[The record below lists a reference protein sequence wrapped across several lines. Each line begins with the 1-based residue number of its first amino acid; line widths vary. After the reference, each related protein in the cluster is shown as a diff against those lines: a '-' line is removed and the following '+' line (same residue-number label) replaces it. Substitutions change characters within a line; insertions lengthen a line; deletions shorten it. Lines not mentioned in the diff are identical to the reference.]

1 MKKTLVIV
9 ESPAKAN
16 TIKNYLGSGYKV
28 VASKGH
34 LRDLPKST
42 FGIDI
47 ENNYEPKYINI
58 RGKGPLINELKKEAK
73 SAQSV
78 YLATDPD
85 REGEA
90 ISWHLAQMLNLDIN
104 KPNRVTFN
112 EITKNAVRTA
122 IASPQLI
129 NMDKVNSQQARRI
142 VDRIVGYKLSPLLWK
157 KVRNGL
163 SAGRVQSVATKMIV
177 EREEEINAFVKE
189 EYWTI
194 DAQFLSSAQKQFKA
208 YFYGDRNGKTE
219 LANKE
224 AADKVLA
231 DLENA
236 LFHVDH
242 IKKSKKTKNPPAPF
256 ITSQLQQDAYRR
268 LNFQSSRTMRI
279 AQELYEGIV
288 IGSKGEQGL
297 ITYMRTD
304 STRISEEAQTAAKNY
319 IVANYGESY
328 YPSTPNEYKS
338 KKKVQDAHEAIRPS
352 DITLRPDEIKQYL
365 STEQYKLYKLIW
377 ERFIASQMSAALYDT
392 LSVDIVSETEKE
404 YIFRASGDTMKFA
417 GFTTIYKESA
427 ESDEAKTEKASKI
440 PALNEG
446 EMVQLQSFEPAQNFT
461 QPPQRY
467 TEATL
472 IKAME
477 EKGIGRPSTYS
488 PTLSTIISR
497 GYAEREGKSLKPKPL
512 GTVTT
517 DIMRDNFASI
527 VDYKFTANMEDDL
540 DDIENGEKDYKKII
554 DDFYGEFNTLLV
566 KAESSLQKEEI
577 EIPVEKLDVKCEKCG
592 GDMVVKRGRFGRFA
606 ACANYPKCRN
616 TKPLDKAGQIVS
628 KEEPKVV
635 EGTKCPEC
643 GSDILLRSGAYGEYY
658 ACAKYPECKYTKQI
672 QKKIGVKCPK
682 CGGDIVEK
690 HGRKKTFYGCD
701 NYPNCDFS
709 VWNLPTNNKCPQCG
723 QIMALHRYKTGN
735 KLICINT
742 ECGYKEDAPAEN

>member
-58 RGKGPLINELKKEAK
+58 RGKGSLINELKKEAK
-73 SAQSV
+73 TSQQV
-78 YLATDPD
+78 FLATDPD

-90 ISWHLAQMLNLDIN
+90 ISWHLAQMLGLDIE

-112 EITKNAVRTA
+112 EITKNAVRSA
-122 IASPQLI
+122 IASPQAI

-177 EREEEINAFVKE
+177 EREEEIAAFVRE

-194 DAQFLSSAQKQFKA
+194 DAKFLSSSQKSFKA
-208 YFYGDRNGKTE
+208 YFYGNRAGKTE
-219 LANKE
+219 LADKQ
-224 AADKVLA
+224 AADKVL
-231 DLENA
+231 NA
-236 LFHVDH
+236 LDGAAFHVDH

-268 LNFQSSRTMRI
+268 LNFQSIRTMRI

-288 IGSKGEQGL
+288 IGNKGEQGL

-304 STRISEEAQTAAKNY
+304 STRISDEAQAAAKSY
-319 IVANYGESY
+319 IVSNYGENY
-328 YPSTPNEYKS
+328 YPSVPNEYKS
-338 KKKVQDAHEAIRPS
+338 KKKVQDAHEAIRPA
-352 DITLRPDEIKQYL
+352 DVNLRPDDIKPFL
-365 STEQYKLYKLIW
+365 TNEQYKLYKLIW
-377 ERFIASQMSAALYDT
+377 ERFIASQMSPALYDT
-392 LSVDIVSETEKE
+392 LSVDIVSDTKDE
-404 YIFRASGDTMKFA
+404 YVFRASGDTLKFA
-417 GFTTIYKESA
+417 GFTTIYKESTDN
-427 ESDEAKTEKASKI
+427 DEPKQEKASKI
-440 PALNEG
+440 PALSDG
-446 EMVQLQSFEPAQNFT
+446 EPVTLEAFEPAQNFT

-497 GYAEREGKSLKPKPL
+497 GYAEREGKFLKPKPL

-517 DIMRDNFASI
+517 DIMRDNFATV

-540 DDIENGEKDYKKII
+540 DAIENGEKDYKKIV
-554 DDFYGEFNTLLV
+554 DEFYGEFNTLLK
-566 KAESSLQKEEI
+566 KAESTLQKEEI
-577 EIPVEKLDVKCEKCG
+577 DVPVEKLDVKCEKCG
-592 GDMVVKRGRFGRFA
+592 GDMVIKRGRFGRFA
-606 ACANYPKCRN
+606 ACANYPQCRN
-616 TKPLDKAGQIVS
+616 TKPLDKTGNIVAQ
-628 KEEPKVV
+628 EPPKPV
-635 EGTKCPEC
+635 EGMKCPEC
-643 GSDILLRSGAYGEYY
+643 GSDVFLRSGAYGEYY

-690 HGRKKTFYGCD
+690 RGKKKIFYGCD

-709 VWNLPTNNKCPQCG
+709 TWNMPTDKKCPECG
-723 QIMALHRYKTGN
+723 SIMALHKYKAGD
-735 KLICINT
+735 KLVCINT
-742 ECGYKEDAPAEN
+742 ECGHKEDAAVNS

>member
-9 ESPAKAN
+9 ESPAKAS

-47 ENNYEPKYINI
+47 ENNYEPRYINI

-73 SAQSV
+73 SAQVV

-90 ISWHLAQMLNLDIN
+90 ISWHLAQLLNLDID

-194 DAQFLSSAQKQFKA
+194 DAQFLSAAQKPFKA
-208 YFYGDRNGKTE
+208 YFYGDRNGKIG

-224 AADKVLA
+224 ATDEILSA
-231 DLENA
+231 LENA
-236 LFHVDH
+236 RFHVDH

-279 AQELYEGIV
+279 AQELYEGVV
-288 IGSKGEQGL
+288 IGNKGEQGL

-304 STRISEEAQTAAKNY
+304 STRISEEAQVAAKAF
-319 IVANYGESY
+319 IEENYGENY
-328 YPSTPNEYKS
+328 YPATPNEYKS

-352 DITLRPDEIKQYL
+352 DVTLRPDDIKQFL
-365 STEQYKLYKLIW
+365 SAEQYKLYKLIW
-377 ERFIASQMSAALYDT
+377 ERFIASQMASALYDT
-392 LSVDIVSETEKE
+392 LSVDIVSETDKE
-404 YIFRASGDTMKFA
+404 YIFRASGDTLKFA
-417 GFTTIYKESA
+417 GFTVIYKEST
-427 ESDEAKTEKASKI
+427 ETEEAKPEKTSKI
-440 PALNEG
+440 PTLSEG
-446 EMVQLQSFEPAQNFT
+446 EGVTVQEFEPSQNFT

-497 GYAEREGKSLKPKPL
+497 GYAERDGKSLKPKPL

-517 DIMRDNFASI
+517 DIMRENFAPI

-540 DDIENGEKDYKKII
+540 DDIENGEKNYKKII
-554 DDFYGEFNTLLV
+554 DDFYGEFNELLT
-566 KAESSLQKEEI
+566 KAEATLQKEEI
-577 EIPVEKLDVKCEKCG
+577 ELPAEKLDAKCEKCG
-592 GDMVVKRGRFGRFA
+592 GDMVVKRGRFGKFA
-606 ACANYPKCRN
+606 ACANYPQCRN
-616 TKPLDKAGQIVS
+616 TKPLDKAGKIVS

-635 EGTKCPEC
+635 EGMKCPEC
-643 GSDILLRSGAYGEYY
+643 GADVLLRNGAYGEYY
-658 ACAKYPECKYTKQI
+658 ACSKYPECKYTKQI
-672 QKKIGVKCPK
+672 QKKIGIKCPK

-690 HGRKKTFYGCD
+690 RGKKRIFYGCD

-709 VWNLPTNNKCPQCG
+709 VWNMPTNKNCPQCG
-723 QIMALHRYKTGN
+723 QMLALHKYKTGS
-735 KLICINT
+735 KLVCINN
-742 ECGYKEDAPAEN
+742 ECGYKEDVPSEI

>member
-1 MKKTLVIV
+1 
-9 ESPAKAN
+9 
-16 TIKNYLGSGYKV
+16 
-28 VASKGH
+28 
-34 LRDLPKST
+34 
-42 FGIDI
+42 
-47 ENNYEPKYINI
+47 
-58 RGKGPLINELKKEAK
+58 
-73 SAQSV
+73 SAQVV

-90 ISWHLAQMLNLDIN
+90 ISWHLAQMLGLDMS

-112 EITKNAVRTA
+112 EITKGAVRSA
-122 IASPQLI
+122 ISSPQLI

-142 VDRIVGYKLSPLLWK
+142 LDRIVGYKLSPLLWK

-177 EREEEINAFVKE
+177 EREEEIAAFEKE

-194 DAQFLSSAQKQFKA
+194 DANFVSAAQKPFKA
-208 YFYGDRNGKTE
+208 YFYGTAEGKIA
-219 LANKE
+219 LSDKE
-224 AADKVLA
+224 ASDKIVA
-231 DLENA
+231 AVENA
-236 LFHVDH
+236 EFNVAHV
-242 IKKSKKTKNPPAPF
+242 KKSKRTKNPPAPF

-288 IGSKGEQGL
+288 IGNKGEQGL

-304 STRISEEAQTAAKNY
+304 STRVSDEAQSAAKAF
-319 IVANYGESY
+319 ILANYGEEY
-328 YPSTPNEYKS
+328 YPATPNEYKS

-352 DITLRPDEIKQYL
+352 DINLRPDDIKQFL

-377 ERFIASQMSAALYDT
+377 ERFVASQMAPAIYDT
-392 LSVDIVSETEKE
+392 LSVDIASKTAPE
-404 YIFRASGDTMKFA
+404 YIFRAAGDTLKFA
-417 GFTTIYKESA
+417 GFTSIYKESP
-427 ESDEAKTEKASKI
+427 ENDGEKAEKTSKI
-440 PALNEG
+440 PALSENEN
-446 EMVQLQSFEPAQNFT
+446 VTLASLEPEQNFT

-472 IKAME
+472 IKALE

-517 DIMRDNFASI
+517 DIMRENFAYV

-540 DDIENGEKDYKKII
+540 DEIENGSKDYKKII
-554 DDFYGEFNTLLV
+554 DGFYKEFSTLLE
-566 KAESSLQKEEI
+566 KAEETLSKDEI
-577 EIPVEKLDVKCEKCG
+577 EVPVEKLDAKCEKCG

-616 TKPLDKAGQIVS
+616 TKPLDKSGNVVQQEA
-628 KEEPKVV
+628 PKVV
-635 EGTKCPEC
+635 DDMKCPVC
-643 GSDILLRSGAYGEYY
+643 GSDVLLRKGAYGEYF

-672 QKKIGVKCPK
+672 LKKIGVKCPK
-682 CGGDIVEK
+682 CGGDVVEK
-690 HGRKKTFYGCD
+690 RGKKKIFYGCE
-701 NYPNCDFS
+701 NYPECDFS
-709 VWNLPTNNKCPQCG
+709 SWNMPTDKKCPKCG
-723 QIMALHRYKTGN
+723 QMLALHKYKTGD
-735 KLICINT
+735 KLVCINA
-742 ECGYKEDAPAEN
+742 ECGYKENAKE

>member
-58 RGKGPLINELKKEAK
+58 RGKGQLINELKKEAK
-73 SAQSV
+73 SSQNV
-78 YLATDPD
+78 FLATDPD

-90 ISWHLAQMLNLDIN
+90 ISWHLAQMLELDIT

-112 EITKNAVRTA
+112 EITKNAVRSA
-122 IASPQLI
+122 IASPQVI
-129 NMDKVNSQQARRI
+129 DMDKVNSQQARRI
-142 VDRIVGYKLSPLLWK
+142 LDRIVGYKLSPLLWK

-177 EREEEINAFVKE
+177 EREEEINAFIKE

-194 DAQFLSSAQKQFKA
+194 DAKFLSGAGKPFKA
-208 YFYGDRNGKTE
+208 YFYGDKKGKIE
-219 LANKE
+219 LADKQS
-224 AADKVLA
+224 ADRILAVLGGA
-231 DLENA
+231 Q
-236 LFHVDH
+236 FYVDH

-279 AQELYEGIV
+279 AQELYEGIM
-288 IGSKGEQGL
+288 IGNKGEQGL
-297 ITYMRTD
+297 VTYMRTD
-304 STRISEEAQTAAKNY
+304 STRVSDDARAAAKGF
-319 IVANYGESY
+319 IISNYGENY
-328 YPSTPNEYKS
+328 YPAVPNEYKS

-352 DITLRPDEIKQYL
+352 DINLRPDDIKQFL
-365 STEQYKLYKLIW
+365 SSEQYKLYKLIW
-377 ERFIASQMSAALYDT
+377 ERFIASQMAPALYDT
-392 LSVDIVSETEKE
+392 VSVDIVCDTKE
-404 YIFRASGDTMKFA
+404 GYIFRASGDTLKFA
-417 GFTTIYKESA
+417 GFTTIYKESSD
-427 ESDEAKTEKASKI
+427 SDETKTEKASKI
-440 PALNEG
+440 PSLSEKENVTLDAL
-446 EMVQLQSFEPAQNFT
+446 EPNQNFT

-497 GYAEREGKSLKPKPL
+497 GYAERDGKALKPKPL

-517 DIMRDNFASI
+517 DIMRENFAYV

-554 DDFYGEFNTLLV
+554 DEFYGEFSALLS
-566 KAESSLQKEEI
+566 KAEKSLQKEEI
-577 EIPVEKLDVKCEKCG
+577 EVPAEKLDVKCEKCG
-592 GDMVVKRGRFGRFA
+592 GDMVIKRGRFGRFA

-616 TKPLDKAGQIVS
+616 TKPLDKAGKIVVQQQPS
-628 KEEPKVV
+628 AV
-635 EGTKCPEC
+635 EGMKCPIC
-643 GSDILLRSGAYGEYY
+643 GSDVLLRKGAYGEYY
-658 ACAKYPECKYTKQI
+658 ACKNYPECKFTKQI

-690 HGRKKTFYGCD
+690 RGKKKIFYGCD

-709 VWNLPTNNKCPQCG
+709 SWNMPTDNKCPKCG
-723 QIMALHRYKTGN
+723 QLMALHKYKAGN
-735 KLICINT
+735 KLVCINS
-742 ECGYKEDAPAEN
+742 ECGYKTDAPEQN